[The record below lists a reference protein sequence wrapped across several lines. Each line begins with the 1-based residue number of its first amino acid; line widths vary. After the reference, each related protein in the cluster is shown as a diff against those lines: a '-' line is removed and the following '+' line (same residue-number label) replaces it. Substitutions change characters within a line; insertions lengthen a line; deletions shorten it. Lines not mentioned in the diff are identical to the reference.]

1 MINEQ
6 RVKLMTE
13 MQTFYD
19 HNAEEIRPMTEYFRT
34 DYIAKQ
40 LLLSILSG
48 TIVFALVCVLV
59 FTDDVEAFL
68 LSIDFENLAAT
79 VTPVVTRYLVFMA
92 VYLAITLLV
101 YGIRY
106 TRGRKKVKK
115 YYAQLTA
122 LEKQYKQEEKR
133 QQPTGG
139 LE

>member
-13 MQTFYD
+13 MQTFLD
-19 HNAEEIRPMTEYFRT
+19 HNGEEMRPMIEYYRS

-48 TIVFALVCVLV
+48 TIVFALLCVLV
-59 FTDDVEAFL
+59 FTDDVESFL

-79 VTPVVTRYLVFMA
+79 VTPVVTRYLVFMV

-101 YGIRY
+101 YGVRY
-106 TRGRKKVKK
+106 GRGRKKVKK

-122 LEKQYKQEEKR
+122 LEKHYKQEEKR
-133 QQPTGG
+133 QQPQGS
-139 LE
+139 

>member
-1 MINEQ
+1 
-6 RVKLMTE
+6 
-13 MQTFYD
+13 
-19 HNAEEIRPMTEYFRT
+19 MTEYYRT
-34 DYIAKQ
+34 DYVAKQ

-48 TIVFALVCVLV
+48 TLVFVLLCILV
-59 FTDDVEAFL
+59 FTDDVESFL
-68 LSIDFENLAAT
+68 LSVDFENLAAT
-79 VTPVVTRYLVFMA
+79 VTPIVTRYLVFMA
-92 VYLAITLLV
+92 IYLAITLLI

-106 TRGRKKVKK
+106 GRGRKKVKK

>member
-6 RVKLMTE
+6 RVRLMTE
-13 MQTFYD
+13 MQTFLD
-19 HNAEEIRPMTEYFRT
+19 HNGEEIRPMTEYYRT

-48 TIVFALVCVLV
+48 TLVFALLCILV
-59 FTDDVEAFL
+59 FTDDVESFL

-79 VTPVVTRYLVFMA
+79 VTPIVTRYLVFMA
-92 VYLAITLLV
+92 IYLAITLLI

-106 TRGRKKVKK
+106 GRGRKKVKK

>member
-6 RVKLMTE
+6 RVKMMTE
-13 MQTFYD
+13 MQTFVD
-19 HNAEEIRPMTEYFRT
+19 HNGEDMRPMIEYYRS

-48 TIVFALVCVLV
+48 TIVFVLLCVLV
-59 FTDDVEAFL
+59 FTDDVESFL

-79 VTPVVTRYLVFMA
+79 VTPIVTRYIVFMV
-92 VYLAITLLV
+92 VYLAITLLI

-106 TRGRKKVKK
+106 GRGRKKVKK
-115 YYAQLTA
+115 YYALLTA

-133 QQPTGG
+133 QQPIGS
-139 LE
+139 